1 MRSTTQQPDLRARAR
16 AVLLACSLAVLAGLA
31 AGACFNPP
39 SAAVMFACDPAGS
52 SACPAGYTCQDDG
65 CCHKDGTDDPADD
78 GACKLGG
85 GGGATSD
92 ATSATGSTGST
103 GAAPSSTGTTT
114 AGTTAGTTDTG
125 ATSIDTGSSSSSTGP
140 QTTGTT

>member
-1 MRSTTQQPDLRARAR
+1 MRTTTQQSDLRARAR
-16 AVLLACSLAVLAGLA
+16 AGLLAWSFAALAGLA

-39 SAAVMFACDPAGS
+39 SAAVMFACDPSGS
-52 SACPAGYTCQDDG
+52 SACPAGYTCRDDG

-92 ATSATGSTGST
+92 STSDATSATGSTGST
-103 GAAPSSTGTTT
+103 GAATSSTGTT
-114 AGTTAGTTDTG
+114 AAGTTDTG
-125 ATSIDTGSSSSSTGP
+125 GTSTDTGSSSSSTGP
-140 QTTGTT
+140 QTTGST

>member
-1 MRSTTQQPDLRARAR
+1 MRTTTQQPDLRARAR

-39 SAAVMFACDPAGS
+39 SAAVMFACDPSGS

-85 GGGATSD
+85 GGGGASSEATSE
-92 ATSATGSTGST
+92 ATGST
-103 GAAPSSTGTTT
+103 GAATSST
-114 AGTTAGTTDTG
+114 TTAGTTDTG
-125 ATSIDTGSSSSSTGP
+125 GTSTDTGSSSSSTGP

>member
-1 MRSTTQQPDLRARAR
+1 MRTTTQQSDLRARAR
-16 AVLLACSLAVLAGLA
+16 AGLLLWSFAALAGLA

-39 SAAVMFACDPAGS
+39 SAAVMFACDPSGS
-52 SACPAGYTCQDDG
+52 SACPAGYTCRDDG

-92 ATSATGSTGST
+92 STSDSTAATGST
-103 GAAPSSTGTTT
+103 GAATSTTST
-114 AGTTAGTTDTG
+114 TTAGTTDTG
-125 ATSIDTGSSSSSTGP
+125 GTSIDTGSSSSSTGP

>member
-1 MRSTTQQPDLRARAR
+1 MRTTTQQSDLRARAR
-16 AVLLACSLAVLAGLA
+16 AGLLPWSFAALAGLA

-39 SAAVMFACDPAGS
+39 SAAVMFACDPVGS
-52 SACPAGYTCQDDG
+52 SACPAGYTCRDDG

-85 GGGATSD
+85 GGATSD
-92 ATSATGSTGST
+92 ATSDSTTATGSTGST
-103 GAAPSSTGTTT
+103 GAATS
-114 AGTTAGTTDTG
+114 ATTAGTTDTG
-125 ATSIDTGSSSSSTGP
+125 GTSIDTGSSSSSTGP

>member
-1 MRSTTQQPDLRARAR
+1 MRLQGHPPRLPLRPRARAG
-16 AVLLACSLAVLAGLA
+16 LLAWSLALLAGLA

-39 SAAVMFACDPAGS
+39 EAAVMFACDPAGS
-52 SACPAGYTCQDDG
+52 SACPAGYTCRDDG

-85 GGGATSD
+85 GLGTEATSGP
-92 ATSATGSTGST
+92 ATGGTTSGTTGGTTTSGSTGDTS
-103 GAAPSSTGTTT
+103 
-114 AGTTAGTTDTG
+114 TDTG
-125 ATSIDTGSSSSSTGP
+125 TSSSSTGP